1 MEILEYNGEDFK
13 AVFTNENFKIGLL
26 RYSERFSK
34 LCCFERHFLTDEA
47 FALLS
52 GTATFYTFDGQA
64 VKEYKMEQN
73 KVYVAHKNEWHHIV
87 VSPDATV
94 IVFENADTSKE
105 NTEKFML

>member
-1 MEILEYNGEDFK
+1 MQICEYVGEDFK

-26 RYSERFSK
+26 RYSERFSS
-34 LCCFERHFLTDEA
+34 LYAFERHFLTDEA

-52 GTATFYTFDGQA
+52 GEATLHIKNGEE
-64 VKEYKMEQN
+64 VKAYKMEKN
-73 KVYVAHKNEWHHIV
+73 KVYVALKNEWHHIV

-105 NTEKFML
+105 NTEKITL